1 MKAIKAYNTDAITRF
16 HQRKV
21 HNTEIV
27 ETPQDDP
34 PGPPVVA
41 DAYPMKSGKQ
51 FVNTLEDNIRRHR
64 AMDKLL
70 SDSAKTEISNKVMD
84 ILRAYHISNWHSEL
98 YHQNQN
104 PEWRYR
110 TIKSW
115 TNTVMN
121 RSSAPDNC
129 WLLCLIYVCY
139 LLNHIACCALD
150 GKIPLLALT
159 GITPDIS
166 TILLFTFYQPVFY
179 ATYDQHFP
187 SESDESAGYWV
198 GFGEH
203 CGDAMTHKILDHDTQ
218 KIIYRSAVRP
228 KKSSTPNHRLAPHGG
243 EVSASSDPSEDKI
256 SSGSPLGDL
265 EGSSP
270 EQKAP
275 IVFIRSRDEE
285 NPSGSKPMPTF
296 DPSDLIGRTFLLPPE
311 ENGERHRAKVTRQV
325 VEIIDLDNGQ
335 RIENINFIL
344 DIGNGKVEELISYNQ
359 LLEHLENAQDHGMGM
374 DQELYRFRAIIGHQG
389 PLLASDPD
397 WKGSNIMFKLNRRLG
412 RLLLNP
418 SPSLLLMIQSH
429 VQHMPKRMTY
439 LLWRDVIDSEA
450 LPSRIRSLQEQ
461 LSKVRSGKSGDLKL
475 ICLGISSPET
485 TWRPCNLTL
494 KTRIANV

>member
-1 MKAIKAYNTDAITRF
+1 MKKHLKSRNPALNIPRRHEAVATDTVF
-16 HQRKV
+16 SD
-21 HNTEIV
+21 
-27 ETPQDDP
+27 TPGVDSGVKQAQVLVGRDTL
-34 PGPPVVA
+34 VA

-51 FVNTLEDNIRRHR
+51 FVNTLEDNIRRWG

-84 ILRAYHISNWHSEL
+84 ILRAYHISNWHSEP

-104 PEWRYR
+104 PAEWRYR

-121 RSSAPDNC
+121 RSGAPANC
-129 WLLCLIYVCY
+129 WLLCLIYACY
-139 LLNHIACCALD
+139 LLNHIGCSALD

-166 TILLFTFYQPVFY
+166 IILLFTFYQHVFY

-187 SESDESAGYWV
+187 SESEERAGYWV

-203 CGDAMTHKILDHDTQ
+203 GGDAMTHKILDHDTQ

-228 KKSSTPNHRLAPHGG
+228 KKSSTPNHRLAPCGG
-243 EVSASSDPSEDKI
+243 EVSESSDPSEDTI
-256 SSGSPLGDL
+256 SSGSPLG
-265 EGSSP
+265 SP
-270 EQKAP
+270 ESYSLEQKAP
-275 IVFIRSRDEE
+275 TVFIRSRDEE

-325 VEIIDLDNGQ
+325 VEIIDQDNGQ
-335 RIENINFIL
+335 RVENINLIL
-344 DIGNGKVEELISYNQ
+344 DIVNGKVEELISYNQ
-359 LLEHLENAQDHGMGM
+359 LLEDLENAQDHDMGM

-397 WKGSNIMFKLNRRLG
+397 WKGSKYNVQVEWETGEITYEPLSIIAADDPVTCAAYAKEND
-412 RLLLNP
+412 LL
-418 SPSLLLMIQSH
+418 
-429 VQHMPKRMTY
+429 
-439 LLWRDVIDSEA
+439 A
-450 LPSRIRSLQEQ
+450 
-461 LSKVRSGKSGDLKL
+461 
-475 ICLGISSPET
+475 
-485 TWRPCNLTL
+485 
-494 KTRIANV
+494 